1 MATLLLDGWGNGYA
15 PEQETETPSYFSEL
29 EMTQD
34 KLKNQIR
41 ATLYLKNQLKRLAQ
55 IEATVQTFGSLT
67 FEEEKEKQ
75 SILTQYL

>member
-15 PEQETETPSYFSEL
+15 PGQETETPSYFSEL

-55 IEATVQTFGSLT
+55 IEKSMTIFGNLS

-75 SILTQYL
+75 LILTQYL